1 VEALRWHHGDLS
13 ERQHQ
18 IHGRHQRRQP
28 RHSVVTATVS
38 DTSFFADVPSLR
50 LTMTGAHALGV
61 RVNCIVEVKVGVLG
75 GAQGPSGARR
85 NATDVANAILDR
97 ISAAS

>member
-1 VEALRWHHGDLS
+1 VTSQNASTKYTDAISDVSLAN
-13 ERQHQ
+13 
-18 IHGRHQRRQP
+18 
-28 RHSVVTATVS
+28 SVVTATVS